1 MYIYKQETAI
11 KACITFSVK
20 TYNNFKM
27 IDIIVY
33 IKCEYVGFYSLFSKK
48 NINLRCCSFV

>member
-1 MYIYKQETAI
+1 MYIYKQETTI